1 MRALEVCMRRVTLV
15 VVIVFLF
22 PLFLGGRAFAQEGQG
37 EESEGGAVYV
47 LANQLTGNTVVVLHR
62 GVDGVITR
70 VQEVST
76 GGLGSGPGPL
86 PPGFGNGPGP
96 DPLNSADAL
105 RMTED
110 GRWLLAVNA
119 GSNELSVF
127 AVTHD
132 GLRLVDKVS
141 SGGEFPVS
149 VTCHR
154 GLIYVLNQRGVPNVT
169 GFHLSESGKLH
180 QIANST
186 QGAGAPGSAPGEVS
200 LTPDGD
206 LLIVAETLADF
217 IDIFR
222 VGDDGL
228 LSGRVRFPSNNKTP
242 LAISYTHHHILA
254 ITEGDNL
261 RPQQGTPHG
270 SSTSSYRINDD
281 GTLEP
286 ISKAIGNNQ
295 TATCWLRFSRNGR
308 FVFTG
313 NTGSGSISTYNV
325 SPHGELSL
333 LAGVAADTGGPA
345 SVPIDLDITPDG
357 KYIYVLASFAGT
369 VKGYRV
375 DEASG
380 SLTFVSSVSG
390 LPITMQGIVAR

>member
-1 MRALEVCMRRVTLV
+1 MKALAVFMCRITLAV
-15 VVIVFLF
+15 VMVASASVL
-22 PLFLGGRAFAQEGQG
+22 LAGRAFAQEDRG
-37 EESEGGAVYV
+37 EEPESGAVYV

-62 GVDGVITR
+62 GRDGVITR

-86 PPGFGNGPGP
+86 PPGFGDGPGP

-105 RMTED
+105 KMTED

-119 GSNELSVF
+119 GSNELSVL
-127 AVTHD
+127 AVTHN

-149 VTCHR
+149 VTSHR
-154 GLIYVLNQRGVPNVT
+154 GLIYVLNQRGVPNIT
-169 GFHLSESGKLH
+169 GFHLGPSGKLH
-180 QIANST
+180 RIANST
-186 QGAGAPGSAPGEVS
+186 RPIGAPGSAPGEVS

-217 IDIFR
+217 IDVFQ
-222 VGDDGL
+222 VEDNGL
-228 LSGRVRFPSNNKTP
+228 LSSPVRFASNNKTP
-242 LAISYTHHHILA
+242 LAISYTRHHILA

-270 SSTSSYRINDD
+270 SSTSTYRITDD

-286 ISKAIGNNQ
+286 ISKAIGNDQ
-295 TATCWLRFSRNGR
+295 TATCWIRFSRNGH

-313 NTGSGSISTYNV
+313 NTGSGSISSYRV
-325 SPHGELSL
+325 SHNGELTL
-333 LAGVAADTGGPA
+333 LAGIAADTGGPA

-357 KYIYVLASFAGT
+357 RYIYVLASLAGT

-375 DEASG
+375 DESNG

>member
-1 MRALEVCMRRVTLV
+1 MHRMTIAIV
-15 VVIVFLF
+15 VVSMLPF
-22 PLFLGGRAFAQEGQG
+22 FLGSKALAHDGQED
-37 EESEGGAVYV
+37 ESDGGTVYV

-62 GVDGVITR
+62 DADGIITR
-70 VQEVST
+70 SQEVST

-86 PPGFGNGPGP
+86 PPGFGTGPGP

-105 RMTED
+105 KMTED
-110 GRWLLAVNA
+110 GRWLLAANA
-119 GSNELSVF
+119 GSNEVSVL

-141 SGGEFPVS
+141 SGGAFPVS
-149 VTCHR
+149 VAIHQ
-154 GLIYVLNQRGVPNVT
+154 GLVYVLNQRGTPNVT
-169 GFHLSESGKLH
+169 GFRLSSSGKLR

-186 QGAGAPGSAPGEVS
+186 QAVGAPGSAPGEVS
-200 LTPDGD
+200 LTPEGD

-217 IDIFR
+217 IDVFR
-222 VGDDGL
+222 VNDNGL
-228 LSGRVRFPSNNKTP
+228 LSRRVRFPSNNKTP
-242 LAISYTHHHILA
+242 LAVTYTHHNILA

-270 SSTSSYRINDD
+270 SSTSTYRITDE

-286 ISKAIGNNQ
+286 ISKAIGNDQ
-295 TATCWLRFSRNGR
+295 TATCWIRFSRNGR

-313 NTGSGSISTYNV
+313 NTGSGSISSYRV
-325 SPHGELSL
+325 SSHGELSL
-333 LAGVAADTGGPA
+333 LAGVAADTGGPP

-369 VKGYRV
+369 VEGYRV
-375 DEASG
+375 DQTNG
-380 SLTFVSSVSG
+380 TLTFVSSVSG

>member
-1 MRALEVCMRRVTLV
+1 MKALEVFMRRMTLA
-15 VVIVFLF
+15 VVIVSLI
-22 PLFLGGRAFAQEGQG
+22 PLLWGGRAFAQEGHE
-37 EESEGGAVYV
+37 EESEGGTVYV

-62 GVDGVITR
+62 GNDGVITR

-76 GGLGSGPGPL
+76 GGMGSGPGPL

-105 RMTED
+105 KMTED

-127 AVTHD
+127 AVAHD
-132 GLRLVDKVS
+132 ALRLVDKVP

-149 VTCHR
+149 VACNR

-169 GFHLSESGKLH
+169 GFHLGESGKLH

-186 QGAGAPGSAPGEVS
+186 RAAGALGSAPGEVS
-200 LTPDGD
+200 LTPDGHM
-206 LLIVAETLADF
+206 LIVAETLADF
-217 IDIFR
+217 IDVFQ
-222 VGDDGL
+222 VEDDGL

-242 LAISYTHHHILA
+242 LAISYSHHHILA

-270 SSTSSYRINDD
+270 SSTSTYRITDD

-286 ISKAIGNNQ
+286 ISKAIGNDQ
-295 TATCWLRFSRNGR
+295 TATCWIRFSRNGR

-313 NTGSGSISTYNV
+313 NTGSGSISTYRV
-325 SPHGELSL
+325 SHDGELSL
-333 LAGVAADTGGPA
+333 LAGASADTGGPA